1 MSRAIQNLPDKVL
14 LAKHRN
20 GERGAFDILFK
31 RYYQSLFNYA
41 YKILGNFEIA
51 EELTMDVLLRLW
63 QKQNEII
70 LEGDI
75 QPYLKRSVKNAIFN
89 HHRKKILDTITIDE
103 FIPQIIQAPGAADDT
118 LKHDDLQKLYLKKL
132 SELSPQRQK
141 VFRMSREE
149 NMTYAQIAKKL
160 DLSVNTVE
168 NYMVASLNFFRKH
181 LKEYADHI
189 VILIIA
195 LLFP

>member
-1 MSRAIQNLPDKVL
+1 MPDKVL

-41 YKILGNFEIA
+41 HKILGNFEIA

-75 QPYLKRSVKNAIFN
+75 QPYLKRSVKNAIYN

-103 FIPQIIQAPGAADDT
+103 FIPQIIQSPGAADDT
-118 LKHDDLQKLYLKKL
+118 LKHGELEKLYLKKL

-168 NYMVASLNFFRKH
+168 NYMVASLSFFRKH

-189 VILIIA
+189 IILIIA
-195 LLFP
+195 FLFP